1 MIIKKFIKYLLIY
14 TFSSFLISLK
24 KFSHNFNE
32 EILHLVFALVAG
44 SGSFAT
50 SGSVTGSFVTSGSV
64 AGSGVGSCV
73 VILSKFFIG
82 NNLLLKLLRA
92 FSLAL
97 NNSPQLCKKFST
109 FFQNSLIQ

>member
-50 SGSVTGSFVTSGSV
+50 SGSV

-97 NNSPQLCKKFST
+97 NNSPQLCKKIF
-109 FFQNSLIQ
+109 